1 MKEKEIKSAYL
12 RENQAQVEK
21 AKNEYPESDYIGLG
35 DYLTL
40 LFPGKE
46 WIHNKA
52 FGKRDGKSFLI
63 RPDYLCEEDKLIVEF
78 DGLQHYTDLEQ
89 IKKDF
94 ENQAIYEAHRF
105 KVVRIPYFIQLT
117 KEVIQKM
124 FGIEPQCYTFDPSLP
139 SMSVEWKNTPAYCC
153 PAGIKRMAEDF
164 KLYPQQ
170 YEVNIKRLE
179 ADNDEMLSGVNFLK
193 TIMNE
198 ING

>member
-1 MKEKEIKSAYL
+1 
-12 RENQAQVEK
+12 
-21 AKNEYPESDYIGLG
+21 
-35 DYLTL
+35 
-40 LFPGKE
+40 
-46 WIHNKA
+46 
-52 FGKRDGKSFLI
+52 
-63 RPDYLCEEDKLIVEF
+63 
-78 DGLQHYTDLEQ
+78 
-89 IKKDF
+89 
-94 ENQAIYEAHRF
+94 
-105 KVVRIPYFIQLT
+105 
-117 KEVIQKM
+117 M

-179 ADNDEMLSGVNFLK
+179 ADNDEMLSGVNFFK